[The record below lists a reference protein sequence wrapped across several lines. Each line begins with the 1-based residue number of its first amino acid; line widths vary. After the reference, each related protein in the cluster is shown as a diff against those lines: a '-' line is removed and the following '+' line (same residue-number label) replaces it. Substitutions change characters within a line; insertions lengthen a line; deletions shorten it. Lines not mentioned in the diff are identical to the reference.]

1 MFRSALILMS
11 FAIAVPACADNAP
24 PSQLIL
30 KVKGLSKKDA
40 AVGQKYAMC
49 MSARWLPTEEQWRLK
64 AGSCEPSGS
73 IASPRAKAAMKW
85 VDHIAREFPGA
96 EIELRIRRQ

>member
-1 MFRSALILMS
+1 MPFV
-11 FAIAVPACADNAP
+11 IAVPAHADNTL

-40 AVGQKYAMC
+40 AIGQKYATC
-49 MSARWLPTEEQWRLK
+49 MRAPWLPPEEQWALK
-64 AGSCEPSGS
+64 AKSCEPSRS
-73 IASPRAKAAMKW
+73 IASPRVRAAMKW
-85 VDHIAREFPGA
+85 VDHIAHEFPGA